1 MSQGGVSYTQL
12 PILRYLTVF
21 YMQAHHSFCIHIKVA
36 MMTKYS
42 NVLFDWHVI
51 RFPVEVTDS
60 NGTITIAFLK
70 HGFINTLSTCFLY
83 LSVTI
88 LIW

>member
-36 MMTKYS
+36 MMAKYS

-51 RFPVEVTDS
+51 RLYEER
-60 NGTITIAFLK
+60 
-70 HGFINTLSTCFLY
+70 CFKKVLHVPY
-83 LSVTI
+83 
-88 LIW
+88 